1 MRPFHPPRPNP
12 NPNQP
17 YRGRPGGDPG
27 PPHLPGVPM
36 HPSYP
41 PPVPNLAAA
50 TNPMAA
56 AAAANPFLALQLLG
70 QAQQLQ
76 NLGFLA
82 AAALQQQQQQQQQ
95 APFFPGGFP
104 PNPNQFAPYAGGPPP
119 GGFNGGGGAFRPG
132 GAGVCGP
139 RPHRPMTSP
148 AGMGSNNNNTAGRGG
163 ALNPIPVQNFGKKD
177 YNSSPGSGRPVLND
191 ARKDWNNSGSG
202 NDEVNHFENKADGIS
217 NFSSEN
223 GIRTTDQRARFN
235 SGRDV
240 RDGRQFSAPR
250 GRGRGRH
257 HNQGRGRENNWGDTK
272 SNFMS
277 HESPASG
284 RRSDVPAPASSGGRK
299 RPLIIYDANEVKQW
313 VEARKKNYPT
323 SVNINKKLSGGQSD
337 DQSKDKDAQL
347 RRQELKEILAK
358 QQELGF
364 ELPELP
370 PGYLSETEGQRD
382 EKKSNW
388 KTQRRD
394 SRVGNRANTNKR
406 PRYERGE
413 FQSKRSNVWN
423 RTPSND
429 GAVAK
434 SREPTL
440 LQKLLSSDIK
450 RDRHKLLH
458 TFKFMALNNFFKD
471 WPDKPLQF
479 PIVKVNQ
486 IEIQDNIATGD
497 LDDLEN
503 AEMAKDS
510 SLTDTTENGDRAE
523 LSLID
528 GETGSADHND
538 DEGEGAVAD
547 SSDEDEVDDS
557 DEEQFNEPEDDA
569 AA

>member
-12 NPNQP
+12 NQP
-17 YRGRPGGDPG
+17 HRGRPGGDLG

-36 HPSYP
+36 QPAFP

-50 TNPMAA
+50 ANPMAA

-82 AAALQQQQQQQQQ
+82 AAALQQQQQQQHQ
-95 APFFPGGFP
+95 APFFPGGFT

-119 GGFNGGGGAFRPG
+119 AGFNGGGAFRPG

-139 RPHRPMTSP
+139 RPPRPMTSP
-148 AGMGSNNNNTAGRGG
+148 AGKGSNNNNNNNAGSNG
-163 ALNPIPVQNFGKKD
+163 ALKQIPILNGKD
-177 YNSSPGSGRPVLND
+177 HYNNNTGSSGVPRPILND
-191 ARKDWNNSGSG
+191 VRKDWNSSCGG
-202 NDEVNHFENKADGIS
+202 NGEVIEPFAVICNLVHLEGG
-217 NFSSEN
+217 EEE
-223 GIRTTDQRARFN
+223 GTTI
-235 SGRDV
+235 
-240 RDGRQFSAPR
+240 
-250 GRGRGRH
+250 
-257 HNQGRGRENNWGDTK
+257 K
-272 SNFMS
+272 
-277 HESPASG
+277 
-284 RRSDVPAPASSGGRK
+284 
-299 RPLIIYDANEVKQW
+299 I
-313 VEARKKNYPT
+313 VEE
-323 SVNINKKLSGGQSD
+323 KLSESQSD
-337 DQSKDKDAQL
+337 NQNKDEDAQL
-347 RRQELKEILAK
+347 RRQELKEVLAK

-370 PGYLSETEGQRD
+370 PGYLSETEAQGD

-394 SRVGNRANTNKR
+394 SRFGNRGNTNKR

-423 RTPSND
+423 RTSSND
-429 GAVAK
+429 GAMAK

-450 RDRHKLLH
+450 RDRHRLLH

-471 WPDKPLQF
+471 WPDTALQF
-479 PIVKVNQ
+479 PTVKVNQ
-486 IEIQDNIATGD
+486 VEIENNIATGD

-503 AEMAKDS
+503 AEAAKDYCR
-510 SLTDTTENGDRAE
+510 DTNETVDGF
-523 LSLID
+523 D
-528 GETGSADHND
+528 GETAGADQNEEED
-538 DEGEGAVAD
+538 VASAD
-547 SSDEDEVDDS
+547 SSDDEGAEVAYGD
-557 DEEQFNEPEDDA
+557 QFDEPEDDA

>member
-12 NPNQP
+12 NQP
-17 YRGRPGGDPG
+17 HRGRPGGDPG
-27 PPHLPGVPM
+27 PPHLPGGPM

-82 AAALQQQQQQQQQ
+82 AAALQQQQQQQ

-119 GGFNGGGGAFRPG
+119 GGFGGGGAFRPG

-139 RPHRPMTSP
+139 RPPRPMTSP
-148 AGMGSNNNNTAGRGG
+148 AGKGSNNNTASSGG
-163 ALNPIPVQNFGKKD
+163 VLKSIPVQNFGKKD
-177 YNSSPGSGRPVLND
+177 YNSNPGSGRPVLND
-191 ARKDWNNSGSG
+191 VRKDWNNSGGSNG
-202 NDEVNHFENKADGIS
+202 EVNHFENKTDSIS
-217 NFSSEN
+217 NFATEN
-223 GIRTTDQRARFN
+223 GIRTDQRARFN

-240 RDGRQFSAPR
+240 RDGRQFGAPR

-257 HNQGRGRENNWGDTK
+257 HNQGRGRGNNWGDTK

-284 RRSDVPAPASSGGRK
+284 RRSDVPAPASGGGRK
-299 RPLIIYDANEVKQW
+299 RPPIIYDANEVKQW
-313 VEARKKNYPT
+313 IEARKKNYPT
-323 SVNINKKLSGGQSD
+323 SVNIKKKSSEGQSD

-347 RRQELKEILAK
+347 RRQELKEVLAK

-370 PGYLSETEGQRD
+370 PGYLSETEGDKGD
-382 EKKSNW
+382 EKKGNW
-388 KTQRRD
+388 KTQGRD
-394 SRVGNRANTNKR
+394 SRFGNRVNTNKR

-413 FQSKRSNVWN
+413 FQSKRSKVWN
-423 RTPSND
+423 RIPSND
-429 GAVAK
+429 GVIAK

-440 LQKLLSSDIK
+440 LQKLLSADIK
-450 RDRHKLLH
+450 KDRHKLLH

-486 IEIQDNIATGD
+486 IEIQDNIAI
-497 LDDLEN
+497 DDLED

-510 SLTDTTENGDRAE
+510 SLIDTTENGDRAE

-528 GETGSADHND
+528 GETGIADHND
-538 DEGEGAVAD
+538 DEEEDGAVVD
-547 SSDEDEVDDS
+547 SSDEDEVDNA